1 MTTPRLAI
9 LRKEGFLLVLALG
22 CSPEVPSLPKIVGSD
37 RVVVLAHTGDTLSV
51 ITDSVRIRALEA
63 FANARADGWERPWDG
78 IAMSR
83 VRADFYMG
91 GRMQTLFGAGATSWF
106 NATLPGGMATRLAT
120 AAELEEFRALAGV
133 PPDTYKA
140 LFK

>member
-1 MTTPRLAI
+1 MSAA
-9 LRKEGFLLVLALG
+9 LLCSTLG
-22 CSPEVPSLPKIVGSD
+22 CSPEVPSLPRIVGSD
-37 RVVVLAHTGDTLSV
+37 SVVVLAHTGDTLGV

-78 IAMSR
+78 IAMFR
-83 VRADFYMG
+83 VRADFYAA
-91 GRMQTLFGAGATSWF
+91 GRVQRHFGAAASSWF
-106 NATLPGGMATRLAT
+106 NATLPGGMGTRLAT
-120 AAELEEFRALAGV
+120 AEELEEFRALAGV